1 MAAIA
6 TELTGSDQVI
16 HAQPAGANT
25 VPKLHGWSIA
35 ETGGG
40 DAKVYLRSGASNG
53 PVVAVVT
60 LGADESSNVSLGC
73 PVACPGGLYVD
84 VDSGSVEGAVYHS

>member
-6 TELTGSDQVI
+6 TELTGSDQTI
-16 HAQPAGANT
+16 HAQPAGTNT

-35 ETGGG
+35 ETGGA

-53 PVVAVVT
+53 PIVAVVT
-60 LGADESSNVSLGC
+60 LGADESSTVSLAC
-73 PVACPGGLYVD
+73 PVACHGGLYVD